1 VAARLFTSRVE
12 ELMILPPVM
21 PEPTAVNAVSVAQPA
36 TIPNAPR
43 LRQKIALPAIHY
55 FTVVFSLHQR

>member
-1 VAARLFTSRVE
+1 
-12 ELMILPPVM
+12 VM
-21 PEPTAVNAVSVAQPA
+21 PEPAAVNAVSVAQPA